1 MVHQVLLVAT
11 SLLLLIWSAAVW
23 DLRKRRIPNSLVL
36 AGAATGILLQMVLAI
51 PGGVMAA
58 ITGLVVGLVILIP
71 GYLMGFTGA
80 GDVKLMAAI
89 GAFIGPLGVFQ
100 AALFSILV
108 GGVIGIGFAV
118 SALILRQSVSPFPR
132 YGLMLKTLAVTGKP
146 LYIAPQEGEVMG
158 RKFPF
163 AVSIALGSSAWLI
176 WQWPLA

>member
-1 MVHQVLLVAT
+1 MGHQISLITT
-11 SLLLLIWSAAVW
+11 SLLVLVWSAAAW
-23 DLRKRRIPNSLVL
+23 DLRKRRIPNRLVL
-36 AGAATGILLQMVLAI
+36 AGAATGILLQAVLAGS
-51 PGGVMAA
+51 GGVLAA
-58 ITGLVVGLVILIP
+58 ITGLVVGLIILLP

-80 GDVKLMAAI
+80 GDAKLMGAI
-89 GAFIGPLGVFQ
+89 GAFLGPFGVFQ

-108 GGVIGIGFAV
+108 GGMVGLGFAV
-118 SALILRQSVSPFPR
+118 SALVLRQSVSPFPR